1 MTQQKPPSAATSMVK
16 SFEVSELEMRMQQ
29 KEKELYE
36 QLTKMERE
44 RTSLREDVIRL
55 EEKGN
60 RLSTEREEAT
70 IEVTELRKHI
80 EIYEEKIHQHQTMRD
95 DKLAAH
101 IATIKELEL

>member
-1 MTQQKPPSAATSMVK
+1 MGK

-29 KEKELYE
+29 KERELYE

-55 EEKGN
+55 EEKCN
-60 RLSTEREEAT
+60 RLATEREEAT
-70 IEVTELRKHI
+70 IEVTELRKHV
-80 EIYEEKIHQHQTMRD
+80 EIYEEKIQQHQNMRD

-101 IATIKELEL
+101 IATIKELELQVD

>member
-1 MTQQKPPSAATSMVK
+1 MVK

-60 RLSTEREEAT
+60 RLATEREEAT

-101 IATIKELEL
+101 IATIKELEQ